1 MADELC
7 WSRCLRIMPKRR
19 RRSWSRSWN
28 TKLWRNQM
36 HVHCVCAELNM
47 QKNIVRGS
55 DAQYDFERCTYR
67 LSVLPCTEFI
77 TIWIV
82 RIQGL
87 FEYVYV
93 RLCVCNDLYCHALS
107 NDTQRQVA
115 GYSAGAYRHCLF
127 RPLSLTQNK
136 KRYGARTLLL
146 CARRQ
151 RIHPL
156 HTHTHDN
163 QRVHGDSKS
172 DIRKYEASWCCPPQ
186 H

>member
-1 MADELC
+1 
-7 WSRCLRIMPKRR
+7 
-19 RRSWSRSWN
+19 
-28 TKLWRNQM
+28 M

-47 QKNIVRGS
+47 QKNIVCGS

-115 GYSAGAYRHCLF
+115 GYSAGAYRHCLS
-127 RPLSLTQNK
+127 LWSSLTHATK
-136 KRYGARTLLL
+136 KNGTAPGRCCCVPGDKEY
-146 CARRQ
+146 
-151 RIHPL
+151 IHST
-156 HTHTHDN
+156 HTHTIIRECTAIA
-163 QRVHGDSKS
+163 RVTLENMKHPDAARHSISINNRWLREKASTDVSPLPLRSCNMFESK
-172 DIRKYEASWCCPPQ
+172 
-186 H
+186 